1 MHRTDSASAKYS
13 MPHSADDILRTRL
26 FRWLDGACRQG
37 AVWIS
42 GPPGSGKT
50 RLVSTY
56 LEARSLPSLWYH
68 VDPGDR
74 DPAAFFQ
81 DLGVLVGH
89 GVSADLPVLT
99 PDQSRDLPTF
109 SRRYFRRFFALLDT
123 PRILVLEDCHT
134 AVAPTLDAI
143 LAAAVDEVPGG
154 FSLIV
159 LSRSDPGTAL
169 ARHRINGRIA
179 ALPPRELAFTLD
191 EAMILAGQRGITDT
205 SAMPA
210 LLERSDGW
218 SAGLALLLRAG
229 DSGRLA
235 SDLPRELLNAYFTAE
250 VLDPLPDSTRQLLLA
265 TAALPSFTADMAR
278 ELTGMENAGAAID
291 ELHAHG
297 GFLAIHAGTPPRYRY
312 QPLFREILLERAAI
326 ETSGAERTRQSRVA
340 SRMLAAEGDLAAAF
354 SLSRKAGDAA
364 ALAELVGSHA
374 HDLLA
379 SGRHDTLR
387 TWLSALGDQ
396 AIADDPWLTL
406 WQARCDTFAAPRE
419 AMVRIGDAH
428 REFVRKGDTSGAF
441 HAAVAAV
448 ESGLAQLH
456 DLHSLDPWIDV
467 LAGSLDSARNDA
479 DRLRA
484 WYAFLYAALSR
495 APGHPRIAEGIQW
508 VRQHAAR
515 CDRADER
522 TACGVI
528 LIYYAFIASDPV
540 IGQEIID
547 IVAPRIGDE
556 TTPPM
561 ARWLWHYWRG
571 LYHLWRIE
579 YPMAEVEWQTCLDLG
594 RSHGL
599 AALDFLVHARM
610 VMIDLAE
617 DRFDIAEARLAALRD
632 AFTGTERMAR
642 ALYWLG
648 ELFLSF
654 HRGQRARTRE
664 AMEHFV
670 TASREAGMVNLHT
683 LALTDVAA
691 LHLLN
696 GEIDQAEDLLHQ
708 ARELVRGTVVRIS
721 DGQIAGIETAIAFAR
736 GQPEVAK
743 DSLVRT
749 LSLLEQRGMCG
760 CLMWVRTGFSALF
773 SDAWRSGVRPHVI
786 RDLVRRFEIPPP
798 TPFTQ
803 PWPWPIRIR
812 AFGALDIEIDDR
824 TWHQDGKPQHRV
836 LDLMRLLIAE
846 GGRDV
851 SAQRISDRLWP
862 DTDGDGAMTNV
873 RVTVKRMRD
882 MLGDAE
888 CIRVFD
894 GKVSLNR
901 RIVWIDTWALGELL
915 ETLEHDGAVGADMR
929 TLEGRLFALYRAPL
943 FEAEDHAWLF
953 DGRERQRDHFARAVQ
968 MLVRHATDA
977 GDTEHALIL
986 CDRALAVDPELPTVE
1001 RTRRVVLQ
1009 RMTPSGSM
1017 TETAQGP
1024 SRLH

>member
-1 MHRTDSASAKYS
+1 MHRNNPASAKYS
-13 MPHSADDILRTRL
+13 MPRVVGDIVRTRL
-26 FRWLDGACRQG
+26 FRWLDGICRHG
-37 AVWIS
+37 VAWIS

-50 RLVSTY
+50 RLIATY
-56 LEARSLPSLWYH
+56 LEHRSLTSRWYH
-68 VDPGDR
+68 VDAGDR

-81 DLGVLVGH
+81 DLGTLASDDP
-89 GVSADLPVLT
+89 SAGLPVLT
-99 PDQSRDLPTF
+99 PDQSLDLPTF
-109 SRRYFRRFFALLDT
+109 ARRFFRRFFSLL
-123 PRILVLEDCHT
+123 PGPCALVLEDCH
-134 AVAPTLDAI
+134 VAASPAMDTILMAAI
-143 LAAAVDEVPGG
+143 DETPGDVT
-154 FSLIV
+154 LIV
-159 LSRSDPGTAL
+159 LSRMDPGPAL
-169 ARHRINGRIA
+169 ARHRVNGRVA
-179 ALPPRELAFTLD
+179 TLPPGELAFSLD
-191 EAMILAGQRGITDT
+191 EAMALAEAYGITAT

-210 LLERSDGW
+210 LLERCEGW

-229 DSGRLA
+229 DAGRLA
-235 SDLPRELLNAYFTAE
+235 SDLPRELLNEYFTAE
-250 VLDPLPDSTRQLLLA
+250 VLDAMPTDTRKLLLA
-265 TAALPSFTADMAR
+265 TAALPSFTAEMAHA
-278 ELTGMENAGAAID
+278 LTGMENAGTVLAA
-291 ELHAHG
+291 LHAEG
-297 GFLAIHAGTPPRYRY
+297 GFVAQHPGTPPRYRC
-312 QPLFREILLERAAI
+312 QPLFREILLERAVI
-326 ETSGAERTRQSRVA
+326 ETSAAERNERSRLA
-340 SRMLAAEGDLAAAF
+340 SCMLAAEGDLAAAF
-354 SLSRKAGDAA
+354 SLCRESEDPA
-364 ALAELVGSHA
+364 ALAALVGRHA
-374 HDLLA
+374 HDLLGA
-379 SGRHDTLR
+379 GRHDTLR
-387 TWLSALGDQ
+387 TWLSALGDE
-396 AIADDPWLTL
+396 AIAGNPWLTL
-406 WQARCDTFAAPRE
+406 WQARCDTFATPRE
-419 AMVRIGDAH
+419 AMARIGDAH
-428 REFVRKGDTSGAF
+428 REFVRRGDTSGAF
-441 HAAVAAV
+441 HAAVAAI

-467 LAGSLDSARNDA
+467 LAGSLDSAEDDA

-508 VRQHAAR
+508 VRQYAR
-515 CDRADER
+515 MCHRVDER

-547 IVAPRIGDE
+547 LVEPRLGE
-556 TTPPM
+556 EATPPM

-579 YPMAEVEWQTCLDLG
+579 YPIAAVEWETCLDFG

-599 AALDFLVHARM
+599 AALDFLVHARV

-617 DRFDIAEARLAALRD
+617 DRLDVAEARLATLRT
-632 AFTGTERMAR
+632 AYTGTERMAR

-648 ELFLSF
+648 EMFLCF
-654 HRGQRARTRE
+654 HRNQRTRTRE

-670 TASREAGMVNLHT
+670 AASREAGMVNLHT

-696 GEIDQAEDLLHQ
+696 GEIDHAEALLRQ

-743 DSLVRT
+743 ASLLRT
-749 LSLLEQRGMCG
+749 LTLVEQRGMCG

-773 SDAWRSGVRPHVI
+773 SEAWRTGVRPQVI
-786 RDLVRRFEIPPP
+786 RELIRRFEIPPP

-803 PWPWPIRIR
+803 PWPWPIRIH
-812 AFGALDIEIDDR
+812 AFDALDIEIEDR
-824 TWHQDGKPQHRV
+824 PWRPDGKPQHRV
-836 LDLMRLLIAE
+836 LDLLRLLIAE

-862 DTDGDGAMTNV
+862 DTDGDAAMTNV
-873 RVTVKRMRD
+873 RGTVKRLRD

-915 ETLEHDGAVGADMR
+915 ETLEGNGAITTD
-929 TLEGRLFALYRAPL
+929 THSLESRLFALYRAPL
-943 FEAEDHAWLF
+943 LAAEDHAWLI
-953 DGRERQRDHFARAVQ
+953 DGRQRQRDRFARGVQ
-968 MLVRHATDA
+968 MLVRQATDA
-977 GDTEHALIL
+977 GDIEHALNL
-986 CDRALAVDPELPTVE
+986 CDRALGVDPQLPTVE
-1001 RTRRVVLQ
+1001 RTRQAMLQ
-1009 RMTPSGSM
+1009 RITPTANT
-1017 TETAQGP
+1017 TEGAQGP